1 MIVDTSALLAVLLG
15 EHDDQVI
22 ARTIADAP
30 TRTMSAASYVE
41 LTMVALSR
49 RGTTRAEID
58 RRLDDWRI
66 AVAPVTVGQARL
78 AADAFGRFGKGRHP
92 AALNLGDCFAY
103 ALARE
108 RNEPLL
114 FKGDGFARTDVAIA

>member
-15 EHDDQVI
+15 EPDDQAI
-22 ARTIADAP
+22 ARIIADAP
-30 TRTMSAASYVE
+30 SRAMSAASYVE

-58 RRLDDWRI
+58 GKLDDWQI
-66 AVAPVTVGQARL
+66 EVAPVTTGQAHL
-78 AADAFGRFGKGRHP
+78 AADAFARYGKGRDP
-92 AALNLGDCFAY
+92 AALNFGDCFAY

-114 FKGDGFARTDVAIA
+114 FKGDDFGRTDVAVA